1 MLGPV
6 TQPPHLAK
14 TPCGS
19 LALLFSSV
27 RFLSSVVLWTSSVR
41 SRQDTA
47 SFKLEP
53 QPRAVAFDR
62 ASYSKMSDI
71 EKMIG
76 GDYAQLTN
84 TNIRSFG
91 WKGVTV
97 TVKDRQSQQSKT
109 ILSDVNGIVKA
120 GELLALMGPS

>member
-1 MLGPV
+1 
-6 TQPPHLAK
+6 
-14 TPCGS
+14 
-19 LALLFSSV
+19 
-27 RFLSSVVLWTSSVR
+27 
-41 SRQDTA
+41 
-47 SFKLEP
+47 
-53 QPRAVAFDR
+53 
-62 ASYSKMSDI
+62 MSDI

-120 GELLALMGPS
+120 GELLALMGPSYVPISAACNTFTNDRAVVPESPHSSTCSRTEHPRSMRP

>member
-1 MLGPV
+1 
-6 TQPPHLAK
+6 
-14 TPCGS
+14 
-19 LALLFSSV
+19 
-27 RFLSSVVLWTSSVR
+27 
-41 SRQDTA
+41 
-47 SFKLEP
+47 
-53 QPRAVAFDR
+53 
-62 ASYSKMSDI
+62 MSDI

-97 TVKDRQSQQSKT
+97 TVKDRQSQQPKT

-120 GELLALMGPS
+120 GELLALMGPSYVLTIYPCDNTVTNDSAVVPASPHSSTYSRTELPRSMRP

>member
-1 MLGPV
+1 MEAG
-6 TQPPHLAK
+6 
-14 TPCGS
+14 
-19 LALLFSSV
+19 LLFQHCTHTPFKRVIPS
-27 RFLSSVVLWTSSVR
+27 TS
-41 SRQDTA
+41 QQNNINLAHATA
-47 SFKLEP
+47 IS
-53 QPRAVAFDR
+53 DR
-62 ASYSKMSDI
+62 KGYDKMSDI

-97 TVKDRQSQQSKT
+97 SVKDRQSQQPKT
-109 ILSDVNGIVKA
+109 ILSDINGIVKA

>member
-1 MLGPV
+1 
-6 TQPPHLAK
+6 
-14 TPCGS
+14 
-19 LALLFSSV
+19 
-27 RFLSSVVLWTSSVR
+27 
-41 SRQDTA
+41 
-47 SFKLEP
+47 
-53 QPRAVAFDR
+53 
-62 ASYSKMSDI
+62 MSDI

-97 TVKDRQSQQSKT
+97 TVKDRQSQQPKT

-120 GELLALMGPS
+120 GELLALMGPSYVPQITACDNTVTNDCAVVPASPSPASHLPSLPFPPHPPFRIAL

>member
-1 MLGPV
+1 
-6 TQPPHLAK
+6 
-14 TPCGS
+14 
-19 LALLFSSV
+19 
-27 RFLSSVVLWTSSVR
+27 
-41 SRQDTA
+41 
-47 SFKLEP
+47 
-53 QPRAVAFDR
+53 
-62 ASYSKMSDI
+62 MSDI

-97 TVKDRQSQQSKT
+97 TVKDRQSQQPKT

-120 GELLALMGPS
+120 GELLALMGPSYVLCLDPPMTPLTNTMAVVRASPHSSTCSPTAHRRSMRR

>member
-1 MLGPV
+1 MAHHSV
-6 TQPPHLAK
+6 TAFPERKGYDKYVNHRPHWPWR
-14 TPCGS
+14 TQ
-19 LALLFSSV
+19 
-27 RFLSSVVLWTSSVR
+27 T
-41 SRQDTA
+41 
-47 SFKLEP
+47 
-53 QPRAVAFDR
+53 DR
-62 ASYSKMSDI
+62 RRMSDI

-97 TVKDRQSQQSKT
+97 TVKDRQTQQPKN
-109 ILSDVNGIVKA
+109 ILSDINGIVKS

>member
-1 MLGPV
+1 MVQLFVRSPANV
-6 TQPPHLAK
+6 HYRHH
-14 TPCGS
+14 S
-19 LALLFSSV
+19 LAFVCSLSRGSWSPRLTHLFAHHTKVPISS
-27 RFLSSVVLWTSSVR
+27 FNL
-41 SRQDTA
+41 A
-47 SFKLEP
+47 NP
-53 QPRAVAFDR
+53 NAIPDR
-62 ASYSKMSDI
+62 KGYDKMSDI

-97 TVKDRQSQQSKT
+97 TVKDRQSQQPKT
-109 ILSDVNGIVKA
+109 ILSDINGIVKA

>member
-1 MLGPV
+1 
-6 TQPPHLAK
+6 
-14 TPCGS
+14 
-19 LALLFSSV
+19 
-27 RFLSSVVLWTSSVR
+27 
-41 SRQDTA
+41 
-47 SFKLEP
+47 
-53 QPRAVAFDR
+53 
-62 ASYSKMSDI
+62 MSDI

-97 TVKDRQSQQSKT
+97 TVKDRHTQQAKT
-109 ILSDVNGIVKA
+109 ILSDVNGLVKS

>member
-1 MLGPV
+1 VSKPFILD
-6 TQPPHLAK
+6 QHAK
-14 TPCGS
+14 P
-19 LALLFSSV
+19 
-27 RFLSSVVLWTSSVR
+27 
-41 SRQDTA
+41 
-47 SFKLEP
+47 
-53 QPRAVAFDR
+53 DR

-97 TVKDRQSQQSKT
+97 TVKDRQSQQPKT
-109 ILSDVNGIVKA
+109 ILSDINGIVKA
-120 GELLALMGPS
+120 GELLALMGPSCVYITPTFQ

>member
-1 MLGPV
+1 VPNSA
-6 TQPPHLAK
+6 LANINAI
-14 TPCGS
+14 S
-19 LALLFSSV
+19 
-27 RFLSSVVLWTSSVR
+27 
-41 SRQDTA
+41 
-47 SFKLEP
+47 
-53 QPRAVAFDR
+53 DR
-62 ASYSKMSDI
+62 KGYDKMSDI

-97 TVKDRQSQQSKT
+97 SVKDRQSQQPKT
-109 ILSDVNGIVKA
+109 IISDINGIVKA